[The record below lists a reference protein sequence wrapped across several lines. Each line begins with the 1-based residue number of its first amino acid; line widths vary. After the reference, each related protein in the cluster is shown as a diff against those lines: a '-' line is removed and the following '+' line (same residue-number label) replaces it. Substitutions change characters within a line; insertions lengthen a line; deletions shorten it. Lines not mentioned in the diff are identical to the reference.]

1 MVNLKKLGVSLYKP
15 AFFKP
20 STLTNAQIF
29 AHIIAPKKTNA
40 QIFSSV
46 MRAKK

>member
-1 MVNLKKLGVSLYKP
+1 MANLKKLGVNLSKP
-15 AFFKP
+15 ALVKP

-40 QIFSSV
+40 QIFAGV
-46 MRAKK
+46 RAKK